1 MKASPNDQWRLLD
14 LQLIDASIARAQRA
28 IKHPPQ
34 AAEIEELSGRL
45 VELDRTVLDKLGAVD
60 DLRAA
65 ISRLEDDA
73 AVVEQRRARDQQ
85 RLDSGADAKTT
96 QALQQELASIHRRR
110 DELDSQQLET
120 MEQLEGAEHE
130 LSDARAAADEVRTRR
145 DAVTAQRDAEA
156 EVATAE
162 LDGTQSERAALAATL
177 PGDLLD
183 LYEKIR
189 ARYGFGAT
197 ELRGKLSVEA
207 GVELT
212 ASELA
217 EVGRAAD
224 DDVVRC
230 PTSSAIL
237 VRPAGGI
244 AL

>member
-1 MKASPNDQWRLLD
+1 M
-14 LQLIDASIARAQRA
+14 
-28 IKHPPQ
+28 
-34 AAEIEELSGRL
+34 EE
-45 VELDRTVLDKLGAVD
+45 
-60 DLRAA
+60 
-65 ISRLEDDA
+65 
-73 AVVEQRRARDQQ
+73 
-85 RLDSGADAKTT
+85 
-96 QALQQELASIHRRR
+96 
-110 DELDSQQLET
+110 
-120 MEQLEGAEHE
+120 LEGAEQE
-130 LSDARAAADEVRTRR
+130 LADARAAADEVRTRR
-145 DAVTAQRDAEA
+145 DALIAQRDAEA
-156 EVATAE
+156 EVATTE

-177 PGDLLD
+177 PADLLD